1 MGPCSYTVD
10 GREVHVEMLLRR
22 QFDISKDKLNA
33 YFDTTVAIQDSLL
46 LSALKH
52 NHSEKLKA
60 ITATIQREQ
69 NEVVRHADV
78 PALLVRGIAGSG
90 KTSVLLQRIAY
101 LFYHERDTLDA
112 SQVFLFTLNA
122 VFKSYIDMVLP
133 SLGEKNPQTFT

>member
-33 YFDTTVAIQDSLL
+33 YFDTSVAIQDSLL

-60 ITATIQREQ
+60 II
-69 NEVVRHADV
+69 
-78 PALLVRGIAGSG
+78 I
-90 KTSVLLQRIAY
+90 
-101 LFYHERDTLDA
+101 
-112 SQVFLFTLNA
+112 
-122 VFKSYIDMVLP
+122 
-133 SLGEKNPQTFT
+133 